1 MDVLRVKLLMSLD
14 YDSTMFISLLNA
26 QQTVTVNLTHKIQQQ
41 SQVCR
46 IRDLT
51 EFKPGTSN
59 VFFFPPEVN
68 MITDRRVNIVLLR
81 NVMRFTLRVMR
92 RSGSFTLF

>member
-1 MDVLRVKLLMSLD
+1 
-14 YDSTMFISLLNA
+14 MFISLLNA
-26 QQTVTVNLTHKIQQQ
+26 QQTVTVNLTHKMQQQ

-59 VFFFPPEVN
+59 VFFPPEVN
-68 MITDRRVNIVLLR
+68 MITDRRVNIVVLR
-81 NVMRFTLRVMR
+81 YVMRFTLRVMR